1 MTVIHQNQVIMKKSL
16 ILLLIGL
23 GLLIMFIGLLSFN
36 RTAGQVRTTKHN
48 ELQAIAQFKTGQIT
62 NWIRERKS
70 DAISLSRS
78 PLFSEAVNGWL
89 NQPENERLRRQIAGR
104 LTIFMNQ
111 YGYDNIVLTTPRGE
125 LLLSLKSDEQYLA
138 PATVSQILAASQN
151 QTVVFT
157 DFYYCDTH
165 QRIHLDFIANIL
177 NPAGEPV
184 AALILRTF
192 PEDFLYP
199 LIGSWP
205 LPSKTAETVLVRRTA
220 GSDSLVI
227 LNNLRQQPDAALR
240 LRLPLTSHNNP
251 AVRAVLGETGIFMGK
266 DYRGVPVLAH
276 LGVVPGTDWFM
287 VSKVDRKEIYTEFYR
302 NARHFLM
309 IIGSLLIAI
318 SIGVALIYNRRQRNL
333 YSALYA
339 DEKERHAMEEQFRA
353 TLYSIG
359 DAVIVTD
366 REGAVK
372 YLNPVAENLTGW
384 QEKEAKGR
392 AAREIF
398 KIIDEESRREV
409 KDPVR
414 EVIREGTV
422 KGLANH
428 TLLINRDGKEIP
440 IADSGAPI
448 TTEDG
453 EIRGVVLVFRDQS
466 AERAAQRAL
475 QASEAKFRTLIDQAA
490 EMVFYHDLEGHIIEA
505 NQAVIKSLGYSK
517 EELQT
522 MNIMDIDPSARER
535 EDMSHR
541 WKVIK
546 PGDPAITFEAVH
558 RKKDG
563 SIYPVEVTIS
573 KVVLPEG
580 EFILGLARDIRE
592 RKQAEEKLKVSEMR
606 FRLLAE
612 VAPVGIVIADKDDNV
627 VFVSKKFT
635 EIFGYTIDDIPT
647 IEDWYRRAYPNE
659 PVRDRIRTIW
669 SAAVE
674 EARRTQAE
682 IEPVEYAV
690 VCKDDGIRQIEF
702 RMAATTDL
710 QFVLFTDITER
721 KRIQEALELAVKS
734 AQVGLWEQ
742 DLRTGKI
749 IRNEEWAKMLG
760 YDLSEVAANID
771 FFFDAIH
778 PDDLP
783 RVKETIAAHESGQT
797 DFLQVEQRMR
807 TKNGAWKWILNM
819 GRVVERDI
827 NGKPVRAAG
836 VHLDITEH
844 KQTEEQIRES
854 EERYRLLMDNSLD
867 AVLLTIPDGRILSA
881 NRAACEMFQ
890 MSEAEL
896 CAAGRNRIVNLQDPR
911 LPALLEKRSR
921 DGSAKGEL
929 TYIRKD
935 GSRFEAEVSS
945 SIFYNS
951 KGEPRTS
958 MIIRDISDRKQAEE
972 EIRIDEERL
981 ESLLRINQHPAES
994 IQELLDFALNEA
1006 IDLTGSKIGY
1016 IYFYDEERK
1025 EFTLNT
1031 WSRDVMKECSV
1042 AHPQRVYQLEKTGI
1056 WGEAVRQRRPI
1067 MVNDFAAKN
1076 PLKKGTPKGHVQLH
1090 KFLTIPVFSDS
1101 KIVAVV
1107 GVANKETDYN
1117 DSDIRQLNLMMDAV
1131 WKIVQRKQAEDAL
1144 KTNFSLLKLAGETAK
1159 FGGWSIDLTE
1169 NRIVWSDEVAAIHEM
1184 PAGHSPTIS
1193 EVFRYYVPE
1202 WQAKILKAF
1211 NRCVE
1216 EGIAY
1221 DEEVEIITAKG
1232 KRLWVRTTGEALI
1245 DDSGKIVKIQG
1256 SFQDIT
1262 ERKQMEANL
1271 KASEEQLRQTQK
1283 MEALGQL
1290 ASGIAHDF
1298 NNILSIILGH
1308 ASLLKMSQRTPEKV
1322 QHSIATIEKAGQRG
1336 ADLIK
1341 QLLTLARK
1349 NEPETKPLNLGD
1361 IIADTV
1367 KLPQETFPKTIT
1379 FQTDIESDLP
1389 LVMADAS
1396 QIHQVLMNLS
1406 VNARDAMPKGGTLSF
1421 NASREAGQELRQR
1434 HPNAIARE
1442 YVKLCI
1448 SDSGVGMDKAT
1459 VERVFEP
1466 FYTTKE
1472 QGRGTGLGLATVHG
1486 IIRNHNGFV
1495 EVESEPAAGTTFRI
1509 YLPVPVTQETLD
1521 ATTAENGAATPT
1533 STSGSE
1539 TILLIEDE
1547 ESIIEM
1553 LTTIFRTQGYQV
1565 IVAMDGHTGVE
1576 KYKQSQNDIDLVI
1589 SDMGLPRLTGEEVFY
1604 RIRRINP
1611 EARVIIA
1618 SGFVDPDR
1626 KSELYKAGLTRFVQK
1641 PYFPMDILKV
1651 VREILDESPEA
1662 SKENS

>member
-1 MTVIHQNQVIMKKSL
+1 
-16 ILLLIGL
+16 
-23 GLLIMFIGLLSFN
+23 
-36 RTAGQVRTTKHN
+36 
-48 ELQAIAQFKTGQIT
+48 
-62 NWIRERKS
+62 
-70 DAISLSRS
+70 
-78 PLFSEAVNGWL
+78 
-89 NQPENERLRRQIAGR
+89 
-104 LTIFMNQ
+104 
-111 YGYDNIVLTTPRGE
+111 
-125 LLLSLKSDEQYLA
+125 
-138 PATVSQILAASQN
+138 
-151 QTVVFT
+151 
-157 DFYYCDTH
+157 
-165 QRIHLDFIANIL
+165 
-177 NPAGEPV
+177 
-184 AALILRTF
+184 
-192 PEDFLYP
+192 
-199 LIGSWP
+199 
-205 LPSKTAETVLVRRTA
+205 
-220 GSDSLVI
+220 
-227 LNNLRQQPDAALR
+227 
-240 LRLPLTSHNNP
+240 
-251 AVRAVLGETGIFMGK
+251 
-266 DYRGVPVLAH
+266 
-276 LGVVPGTDWFM
+276 
-287 VSKVDRKEIYTEFYR
+287 
-302 NARHFLM
+302 
-309 IIGSLLIAI
+309 
-318 SIGVALIYNRRQRNL
+318 
-333 YSALYA
+333 
-339 DEKERHAMEEQFRA
+339 
-353 TLYSIG
+353 
-359 DAVIVTD
+359 
-366 REGAVK
+366 
-372 YLNPVAENLTGW
+372 
-384 QEKEAKGR
+384 
-392 AAREIF
+392 
-398 KIIDEESRREV
+398 
-409 KDPVR
+409 
-414 EVIREGTV
+414 
-422 KGLANH
+422 
-428 TLLINRDGKEIP
+428 
-440 IADSGAPI
+440 
-448 TTEDG
+448 
-453 EIRGVVLVFRDQS
+453 
-466 AERAAQRAL
+466 
-475 QASEAKFRTLIDQAA
+475 IDQAA

-647 IEDWYRRAYPNE
+647 IEDWYRCAYPNE

-690 VCKDDGIRQIEF
+690 VCKDGGIRQIEF

-721 KRIQEALELAVKS
+721 KRIQEALELAVNS

-844 KQTEEQIRES
+844 KQTEEQIR
-854 EERYRLLMDNSLD
+854 
-867 AVLLTIPDGRILSA
+867 
-881 NRAACEMFQ
+881 
-890 MSEAEL
+890 
-896 CAAGRNRIVNLQDPR
+896 
-911 LPALLEKRSR
+911 
-921 DGSAKGEL
+921 
-929 TYIRKD
+929 
-935 GSRFEAEVSS
+935 
-945 SIFYNS
+945 
-951 KGEPRTS
+951 
-958 MIIRDISDRKQAEE
+958 
-972 EIRIDEERL
+972 IDEERL

-1025 EFTLNT
+1025 EFTLNS

-1042 AHPQRVYQLEKTGI
+1042 ANPQRVYQLEKTGV

-1067 MVNDFAAKN
+1067 MVNDFEAKN

-1169 NRIVWSDEVAAIHEM
+1169 NRVVWSDEVAAIHEM

-1193 EVFRYYVPE
+1193 EVFRYYVPK

-1336 ADLIK
+1336 ADLVK

-1349 NEPETKPLNLGD
+1349 NEPETKSLNLGD

-1367 KLPQETFPKTIT
+1367 KLLQETFPKTIT

-1406 VNARDAMPKGGTLSF
+1406 LNARDAMPKGGTLSF

-1533 STSGSE
+1533 SASGSE